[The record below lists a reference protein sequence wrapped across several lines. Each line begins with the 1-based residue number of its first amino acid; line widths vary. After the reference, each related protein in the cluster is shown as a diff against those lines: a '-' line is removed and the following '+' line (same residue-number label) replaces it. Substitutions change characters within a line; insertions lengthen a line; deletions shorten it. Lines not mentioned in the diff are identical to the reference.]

1 MSAETG
7 RQVDANSFAGKTLL
21 IVDDDR
27 GLREAL
33 SIWLG
38 DLFPGLAIAEA
49 GSGEEALKLFC
60 RDQGENGQK
69 IQADGAHGKA
79 VDVVLMDIRLPGMN
93 GIEATRRIREDS
105 PDARVI
111 ILSQYNGTEF
121 HRKAEEAGAAAY
133 ILKRQSM
140 RELLPVIERAL
151 GAEAVVRNAAAIVQ
165 RGKR

>member
-1 MSAETG
+1 MSAETDN
-7 RQVDANSFAGKTLL
+7 QVDANSFAGKTLL

-60 RDQGENGQK
+60 REQGENGQK
-69 IQADGAHGKA
+69 RLDEVADRKH
-79 VDVVLMDIRLPGMN
+79 VDAVLMDLRLPGVN
-93 GIEATRRIREDS
+93 GIEATRQILKNSSDV
-105 PDARVI
+105 RVI
-111 ILSQYNGTEF
+111 ILSQYSGTEF
-121 HRKAEEAGAAAY
+121 RRKAEEAGAAAY